1 MTEKKLNQIKGYLNI
16 AKKAGF
22 VIVGQDNLKNYN
34 KKLYLVL
41 YTEPTKSISSAI
53 SSIKSTTVYQSICL
67 EKRDFEMVTNLE
79 NCKIIALKNKAIS
92 DKIIELI
99 RGEVNW

>member
-1 MTEKKLNQIKGYLNI
+1 MTDKQLNQIKGYLNI

-41 YTEPTKSISSAI
+41 YTEPTNNIVSVING
-53 SSIKSTTVYQSICL
+53 IKSTTMYQSICL
-67 EKRDFEMVTNLE
+67 EKHDFDTVTNIE

-99 RGEVNW
+99 RGEVN

>member
-1 MTEKKLNQIKGYLNI
+1 MTDKQLNQIKGYLNI

-22 VIVGQDNLKNYN
+22 VIVGQDNLKNYD

-41 YTEPTKSISSAI
+41 YTEPTNNIVSVISR
-53 SSIKSTTVYQSICL
+53 IKSTTMYQSICL
-67 EKRDFEMVTNLE
+67 EKHDFDTVTNID

-99 RGEVNW
+99 RGEVN